1 MGMGNIEYLTSI
13 VIKEMQVLTR
23 RGPSALTKLVK
34 IKSNDSG
41 GGAGDGPLQL
51 CRWLKT

>member
-13 VIKEMQVLTR
+13 VMKEMQVLTR
-23 RGPSALTKLVK
+23 GQSALTKLVK

-41 GGAGDGPLQL
+41 GGAGMDHCNSVDG
-51 CRWLKT
+51 